1 MRMKDF
7 KTNVWSL
14 ESDDSDWLLDV
25 RKRVCDSNGDYDYEY
40 LGADGLDEMY
50 NDYEVVAF
58 VPKIVDGMSAI
69 ELTIEAPSKWYTF
82 EVSVNCSSNI
92 AVNAKD
98 EDTAYEKAVE
108 RFCRTFDRHD
118 LKRKF
123 DDVSDIHVFLLDEE
137 VEAVRK

>member
-58 VPKIVDGMSAI
+58 APKIVDGMSAI

-82 EVSVNCSSNI
+82 EVSVTCYSTI
-92 AVNAKD
+92 DVNAKD
-98 EDTAYEKAVE
+98 EGTAYEKAVE
-108 RFCRTFDRHD
+108 RFCRTFDRRD
-118 LKRKF
+118 LERKF
-123 DDVSDIHVFLLDEE
+123 DKVSDVTAFLLAEE
-137 VEAVRK
+137 TK